1 VAAPATSNPQL
12 LSGARG
18 LVSYKDSQGNP
29 FTLAIA
35 TDITINVRA
44 AVRDSFV
51 MGRLN
56 AATLDPTAIDV
67 DCSIGRLIP
76 VNTSTLNSQPAAGKH
91 TVGNGVGATTAIELG
106 LEELINNILSANAI
120 EISLQDS
127 VTGQF
132 TSSVKQARFTGRTL
146 SDAAGDV
153 ANERLNFVGIYDSGT
168 NGENSA
174 PTGYGF

>member
-1 VAAPATSNPQL
+1 VATNITNPQL

-18 LVSYKDSQGNP
+18 LVSYKDPNGNAVV
-29 FTLAIA
+29 LGIA
-35 TDITINVRA
+35 TDITINIRQ

-51 MGRLN
+51 MGRPN

-67 DCSIGRLIP
+67 DCSIGRLVP
-76 VNTSTLNSQPAAGKH
+76 VNTMTNNTQPSAGQH
-91 TVGNGVGATTAIELG
+91 VAGNGVGAATAIELG
-106 LEELINNILSANAI
+106 LEDLIVNMLSSNAI
-120 EISLQDS
+120 EIGIEDS
-127 VTGQF
+127 ITGVF

-153 ANERLNFVGIYDSGT
+153 ANERLNFIGIYDSGT